1 MPLLQIPE
9 QEKMLRTQN
18 DFEHRVRDVPSLDLP
33 RFLGSYRWA
42 NTGNIPPCSASSN
55 STPTGC
61 KGLGN
66 KWEAG

>member
-1 MPLLQIPE
+1 MPLLQILE
-9 QEKMLRTQN
+9 LKKMLRTRN
-18 DFEHRVRDVPSLDLP
+18 GSEHRVEDVPGFDLL

-42 NTGNIPPCSASSN
+42 NTGNTAPCSPSSN